1 MRLLIDILHPAH
13 VHFFRNF
20 VAEMEKTGHE
30 VMITARSKECV
41 VDLLDQYGLS
51 YTLISSQKKGALGLA
66 SEMVSRSWALLGIAR
81 RFRPDFMTGIM
92 GPSIAVVGKA
102 LPSSKTVIFYD
113 TEMARITNWFA
124 YPLADWV
131 CTPSCYQTPVRGTHV
146 TYEGYHE
153 LAYLHPDRFVPDV
166 GLLPRL
172 GVAQGEPYYV
182 VRFVSWEASHD
193 VGELGFSLEGKR
205 RLVEE
210 LEAYGRVFISSELQ
224 LPDDLAARVPDIHPT
239 EMHSLLASAR
249 MLVAESA
256 TMASECAV
264 LGVPSVYVAKTSRG
278 YIDEQAARYDL
289 VHIFDHS
296 QEQDAMAKAL
306 QLAADPQLGERAAA
320 ARAQLLDE
328 RIDVTNWMMDF
339 FVDPTAQTAKG
350 SL

>member
-1 MRLLIDILHPAH
+1 MRVLIDILHPAH

-20 VAEMEKTGHE
+20 AAELEAAGHE
-30 VMITARSKECV
+30 LMITARSKECV
-41 VDLLDQYGLS
+41 VELLDRYGLA
-51 YTLISSQKKGALGLA
+51 YTLISSQKRGPLGLA
-66 SEMVSRSWALLGIAR
+66 AEMVSRSWALLGIAR

-102 LPSSKTVIFYD
+102 LPSCKTVVFYD
-113 TEMARITNWFA
+113 TEMAKITNWFA

-131 CTPSCYQTPVRGTHV
+131 CTPSCYQDPVRGTHI

-153 LAYLHPDRFVPDV
+153 LAYLHPDRFMPDPD
-166 GLLPRL
+166 LLPRL
-172 GVAQGEPYYV
+172 GLAENEPYFV

-193 VGELGFSLEGKR
+193 VGEQGFSLAGKR
-205 RLVEE
+205 KLVDE
-210 LEAYGRVFISSELQ
+210 LEKHGRVFISSELD
-224 LPDDLAARVPDIHPT
+224 LPEDLAGRVAAIHPT
-239 EMHSLLASAR
+239 EMHTLLASAR

-296 QEQDAMAKAL
+296 QEDEALAKALDLAADL
-306 QLAADPQLGERAAA
+306 QLAARSRAAREQLLGEK
-320 ARAQLLDE
+320 
-328 RIDVTNWMMDF
+328 IDVTNWMLDF
-339 FVDPTAQTAKG
+339 FADPKALTSQG
-350 SL
+350 